1 MNFIER
7 YLGNWSLENEILAP
21 KMIFIAG
28 PRQAGKTTLVE
39 KFLASKECS
48 ELFFNWDTPD
58 VRNRYREDPTFFES
72 SARSTRKKKGETWVG
87 FDEIHKRTQWK
98 NILKGYFDQ
107 FGKEFR
113 FTVTGSAR
121 LDLFRASGDAL
132 IGRYF
137 LFHLFPFSFTEMAGR
152 SYSAM
157 NVWHQLRKTGS
168 WTEVPSQIADTEPLP
183 FDIWKQLY
191 EFGPFPEPLL
201 KADAT
206 FSNLWHQDYLSL
218 YLREELRDLTRIS
231 DIDGVE
237 SLVRIL
243 PKRIGSILSLNSL
256 KGDLQVSHGTVKGW
270 LASLRKLYLL
280 FSIPP
285 WQPKIHKSIK
295 KEHKYYFY
303 DWFNI
308 SITDEGPRF
317 ENMVAVGLKHLCNCL
332 RENGAGDYKLFFV
345 RDLAK
350 REIDFL
356 IARAEEPL
364 MLIEEKKESL
374 RVPGY
379 TLNIAKKLGD
389 IPVLQLVN
397 IPNIIKKINDRS
409 WVMSASHFFSA
420 FP

>member
-1 MNFIER
+1 MNYFER
-7 YLGNWSLENEILAP
+7 YLPRWSLENEILAP

-28 PRQAGKTTLVE
+28 PRQSGKTTLVE
-39 KFLASKECS
+39 FFLASKGCS
-48 ELFFNWDTPD
+48 NLYFNWDTPD
-58 VRNRYREDPTFFES
+58 VRKRYRDDPTFFEPP
-72 SARSTRKKKGETWVG
+72 ARLVAIKEGATWVG
-87 FDEIHKRTQWK
+87 FDEIHKRAQWK
-98 NILKGYFDQ
+98 NILKGYYDQ

-113 FTVTGSAR
+113 FAVTGSAR
-121 LDLFRASGDAL
+121 LDLFRTSGDAL

-137 LFHLFPFSFTEMAGR
+137 LFHLFPFSYTEIAGQDYSNLYVWQALLKDGIWTNIGDR
-152 SYSAM
+152 IASVDPLSY
-157 NVWHQLRKTGS
+157 NDW
-168 WTEVPSQIADTEPLP
+168 E
-183 FDIWKQLY
+183 QLY

-201 KADAT
+201 KADRT

-243 PKRIGSILSLNSL
+243 PKRIGSILSINSL
-256 KGDLQVSHGTVKGW
+256 KQDLQVSHGTVKGW

-308 SITDEGPRF
+308 PTTDEGPRF

-332 RENGAGDYKLFFV
+332 RENGAGDYKLYFV

-356 IARAEEPL
+356 IARDDEPVL
-364 MLIEEKKESL
+364 LIETKKEAL
-374 RVPGY
+374 TIAGY
-379 TLNIAKKLGD
+379 TRNIAKKLGD

-397 IPNIIKKINDRS
+397 IPNIIKKINNRA
-409 WVMSASHFFSA
+409 WVMSAPHFFSA

>member
-1 MNFIER
+1 MDYIER
-7 YLGNWSLENEILAP
+7 YLPYWSLENKILSP

-28 PRQAGKTTLVE
+28 PRQSGKTTLIE
-39 KFLASKECS
+39 KHLASKECS
-48 ELFFNWDTPD
+48 ELYFNWDTPN
-58 VRNRYREDPTFFES
+58 VRNQYRDDPTFFES
-72 SARSTRKKKGETWVG
+72 TARLIAAKKKETWIG

-113 FTVTGSAR
+113 FTVSGSAR
-121 LDLFRASGDAL
+121 LDLFRTSGDAL

-137 LFHLFPFSFTEMAGR
+137 LFHLYPFSLGEIAGQD
-152 SYSAM
+152 YSTLF
-157 NVWHQLRKTGS
+157 VWQSLLKEGNWS
-168 WTEVPSQIADTEPLP
+168 NIGELVASVDPLP
-183 FDIWKQLY
+183 YDFWKQLY

-201 KADAT
+201 KADKT

-218 YLREELRDLTRIS
+218 YLREELRELTRIS

-256 KGDLQVSHGTVKGW
+256 KQDLQVSHGNVKGW

-303 DWFNI
+303 DWF
-308 SITDEGPRF
+308 SITTTDEGPRF
-317 ENMVAVGLKHLCNCL
+317 ENMVAVSLKHLCNCL

-350 REIDFL
+350 REVDFL
-356 IARAEEPL
+356 IARDEEPVL
-364 MLIEEKKESL
+364 LIETKKENLKISGFT
-374 RVPGY
+374 RN
-379 TLNIAKKLGD
+379 TAKKLGD

-397 IPNIIKKINDRS
+397 IPNIIKKIDDRA